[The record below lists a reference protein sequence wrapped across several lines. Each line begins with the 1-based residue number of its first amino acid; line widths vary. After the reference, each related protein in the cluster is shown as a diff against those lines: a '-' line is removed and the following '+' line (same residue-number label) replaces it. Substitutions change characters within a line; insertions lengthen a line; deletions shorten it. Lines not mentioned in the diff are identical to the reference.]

1 MGDFV
6 CVCVGGGGGGGGGRK
21 GALSSIPLSHTK
33 DNKIILAALL
43 LDTSIE
49 KVEAEIG
56 TGQPSVTLMC
66 FSEISR
72 HVSWA

>member
-1 MGDFV
+1 M
-6 CVCVGGGGGGGGGRK
+6 CGGGGGGGRR
-21 GALSSIPLSHTK
+21 GLYLPLSHTK

-56 TGQPSVTLMC
+56 TGQPNVTLMC